1 MSNIDFDRNKPY
13 NFVMSFYKTRK
24 GKEKMWEQL
33 KENIEKV
40 IIGKSE
46 VIDLVLTAL
55 IAEGH
60 VLLEDMPGTGKT
72 MLAKA
77 LARSLNVPFSRVQM
91 TPDLLPSD
99 VTGLSIYNVKS
110 GDFEFHEGPVFTNIL
125 LADEINRAT
134 PRTQA
139 SLLECMEEK
148 QVTVDGVTRKLEEP
162 FFVIATQ
169 NSIET
174 SGTFP
179 LPEAQ
184 LDRFMMLLSM
194 GPMEPQQER
203 QILEQYRLKSPI
215 EELEAV
221 ASAADVRAM
230 QKSYREVY
238 IHPELVDY
246 LQTICMATRKR
257 KEIRV
262 GVSVRGTLA
271 FMRAVQAHA
280 CLQGRTYV
288 IPEDIKKLAVP
299 VLAHRLVLEGSYYL
313 QNAARTQME
322 LILKEIPVPTE
333 EWGNVRG

>member
-1 MSNIDFDRNKPY
+1 MRQK
-13 NFVMSFYKTRK
+13 
-24 GKEKMWEQL
+24 L

-55 IAEGH
+55 VAGGH

-72 MLAKA
+72 MLAKS
-77 LARSLNVPFSRVQM
+77 LAKSLDMPFSRVQM

-99 VTGLSIYNVKS
+99 VTGLSIYNMKS
-110 GDFEFHEGPVFTNIL
+110 GEFEFHEGPVFTKIL

-169 NSIET
+169 NPIET

-184 LDRFMMLLSM
+184 LDRFLMLLSM
-194 GPMEPQQER
+194 GPMEVEQER
-203 QILEQYRLKSPI
+203 MILEQYRLKNPI
-215 EELEAV
+215 DELEAV
-221 ASAADVRAM
+221 ASAEDILAM

-238 IHPELVDY
+238 IHPELVNY
-246 LQTICMATRKR
+246 LQQICIATRKR
-257 KEIRV
+257 KEIKV
-262 GVSVRGTLA
+262 GVSVRGTLS
-271 FMRAVQAHA
+271 FMRAVQAYA
-280 CLQGRTYV
+280 CLQGRSYV

-299 VLAHRLVLEGSYYL
+299 VLAHRLVLEGNYYL
-313 QNAARTQME
+313 RDAARTQME
-322 LILKEIPVPTE
+322 MILKEIPVPTE
-333 EWGNVRG
+333 EWGDVKGTI

>member
-1 MSNIDFDRNKPY
+1 MLNK
-13 NFVMSFYKTRK
+13 
-24 GKEKMWEQL
+24 L

-40 IIGKSE
+40 IIGKGE

-55 IAEGH
+55 VSGGH

-110 GDFEFHEGPVFTNIL
+110 GEFEFHKGPVFTNIL

-169 NSIET
+169 NPLET

-184 LDRFMMLLSM
+184 LDRFTMLLSM
-194 GPMEPQQER
+194 GPMEALQER
-203 QILEQYRLKSPI
+203 MILEQYRLKNPI
-215 EELEAV
+215 DEITAV
-221 ASAADVRAM
+221 AGVDEIIEL
-230 QKSYREVY
+230 QKSCREIY
-238 IHPELVDY
+238 IHPELLEY
-246 LQTICMATRKR
+246 LQNICIATRKR

-262 GVSVRGTLA
+262 GVSVRGALA
-271 FMRAVQAHA
+271 FMRTVQAYA
-280 CLQGRTYV
+280 CLKGRTYV
-288 IPEDIKKLAVP
+288 VPEDIKKLAIP
-299 VLAHRLVLEGSYYL
+299 VLAHRLVLEGSFYL
-313 QNAARTQME
+313 QDAARTQME

-333 EWGNVRG
+333 EWGNAKG

>member
-1 MSNIDFDRNKPY
+1 MLNK
-13 NFVMSFYKTRK
+13 
-24 GKEKMWEQL
+24 L

-40 IIGKSE
+40 IIGKGE

-55 IAEGH
+55 VAGGH

-77 LARSLNVPFSRVQM
+77 LAKSLDVPFSRVQM

-110 GDFEFHEGPVFTNIL
+110 GEFEFHQGPVFTNIL

-148 QVTVDGVTRKLEEP
+148 QVTVDCVTRKLEEP

-169 NSIET
+169 NPLET

-184 LDRFMMLLSM
+184 LDRFTMLLSM
-194 GPMEPQQER
+194 GPMEAEQER
-203 QILEQYRLKSPI
+203 MILEQYRLKNPI
-215 EELEAV
+215 DEITAV
-221 ASAADVRAM
+221 AGVEAIIEL

-238 IHPELVDY
+238 IHPELLEY
-246 LQTICMATRKR
+246 LQNICIATRTR
-257 KEIRV
+257 REIRV
-262 GVSVRGTLA
+262 GVSVRGILT
-271 FMRAVQAHA
+271 FMRTVQAYA

-288 IPEDIKKLAVP
+288 VPEDIKKLAIP
-299 VLAHRLVLEGSYYL
+299 VLAHRLVLEGSCYL
-313 QNAARTQME
+313 QDAARAQME

-333 EWGNVRG
+333 EWGNSKG

>member
-1 MSNIDFDRNKPY
+1 MRQK
-13 NFVMSFYKTRK
+13 
-24 GKEKMWEQL
+24 L

-55 IAEGH
+55 VAGGH

-72 MLAKA
+72 MLAKS
-77 LARSLNVPFSRVQM
+77 LAKSLDMPFSRVQM

-99 VTGLSIYNVKS
+99 VTGLSIYNMKS
-110 GDFEFHEGPVFTNIL
+110 GEFEFHEGPVFTNIL

-148 QVTVDGVTRKLEEP
+148 QVTIDGVTRKLEEP

-169 NSIET
+169 NPIET

-184 LDRFMMLLSM
+184 LDRFLMLLSM
-194 GPMEPQQER
+194 GPMEVEQER
-203 QILEQYRLKSPI
+203 MILEQYRLKNPI

-221 ASAADVRAM
+221 ASAEDIRAM
-230 QKSYREVY
+230 QKAYREVY
-238 IHPELVDY
+238 VHPELMEY
-246 LQTICMATRKR
+246 LQRICIATRNR
-257 KEIRV
+257 KEVKV
-262 GVSVRGTLA
+262 GVSVRGTLS
-271 FMRAVQAHA
+271 FMRAVQAYA
-280 CLQGRTYV
+280 CLQGRIYV

-299 VLAHRLVLEGSYYL
+299 VLAHRLVLEGNYYL
-313 QNAARTQME
+313 KDAARTQIEM
-322 LILKEIPVPTE
+322 ILKEIAVPTE
-333 EWGNVRG
+333 EWDNAKGTL

>member
-1 MSNIDFDRNKPY
+1 MLNK
-13 NFVMSFYKTRK
+13 
-24 GKEKMWEQL
+24 L

-40 IIGKSE
+40 IIGKGE

-55 IAEGH
+55 IADGH

-110 GDFEFHEGPVFTNIL
+110 GEFEFHKGPVFTNVL

-148 QVTVDGVTRKLEEP
+148 QVTIDGVTRKLEKP

-169 NSIET
+169 NPLET

-184 LDRFMMLLSM
+184 LDRFTMLLSM
-194 GPMEPQQER
+194 GPMEALQER
-203 QILEQYRLKSPI
+203 MILEQYRLKNPI
-215 EELEAV
+215 DEITAV
-221 ASAADVRAM
+221 AGVDEIIEL
-230 QKSYREVY
+230 QKSCREIY
-238 IHPELVDY
+238 IHPELLEY
-246 LQTICMATRKR
+246 LQNICVATRKR

-262 GVSVRGTLA
+262 GVSVRGALA
-271 FMRAVQAHA
+271 FMRTVQAYA
-280 CLQGRTYV
+280 CLKGRTYV
-288 IPEDIKKLAVP
+288 VPEDIKKLAIP
-299 VLAHRLVLEGSYYL
+299 VLAHRLVLEGSFYL
-313 QNAARTQME
+313 QDAARTQME
-322 LILKEIPVPTE
+322 LILKEIPMPTE
-333 EWGNVRG
+333 EWGNAKG

>member
-1 MSNIDFDRNKPY
+1 MQK
-13 NFVMSFYKTRK
+13 K
-24 GKEKMWEQL
+24 L

-55 IAEGH
+55 IAGGH
-60 VLLEDMPGTGKT
+60 ILLEDMPGTGKT

-77 LARSLNVPFSRVQM
+77 LARSLNMPFSRVQM

-99 VTGLSIYNVKS
+99 VTGLSIYNMKS
-110 GDFEFHEGPVFTNIL
+110 GEFEFHEGPVFTNIL

-169 NSIET
+169 NPIET

-184 LDRFMMLLSM
+184 LDRFVMLLSM
-194 GPMEPQQER
+194 GPMEVEQER
-203 QILEQYRLKSPI
+203 MILEQYRLKNPI
-215 EELEAV
+215 DELEAV
-221 ASAADVRAM
+221 AGAEEILAM
-230 QKSYREVY
+230 QKTYREVY
-238 IHPELVDY
+238 VHPELVDY
-246 LQTICMATRKR
+246 LQKICIATRKR
-257 KEIRV
+257 KEIKV
-262 GVSVRGTLA
+262 GVSVRGTLS
-271 FMRAVQAHA
+271 FMRSVQAYA

-299 VLAHRLVLEGSYYL
+299 VLAHRLVLEGNYYL
-313 QNAARTQME
+313 RDAARTQIEM
-322 LILKEIPVPTE
+322 ILKEIPVPTE
-333 EWGNVRG
+333 EWGDVKGML

>member
-1 MSNIDFDRNKPY
+1 MRQK
-13 NFVMSFYKTRK
+13 
-24 GKEKMWEQL
+24 L

-55 IAEGH
+55 VAGGH

-77 LARSLNVPFSRVQM
+77 LARSLNMPFSRVQM

-99 VTGLSIYNVKS
+99 VTGLSIYNMKT
-110 GDFEFHEGPVFTNIL
+110 GEFEFHEGPVFTKIL

-169 NSIET
+169 NPIET

-194 GPMEPQQER
+194 GPMEVEQER
-203 QILEQYRLKSPI
+203 MILEQHRLKNPI
-215 EELEAV
+215 DELVAV
-221 ASAADVRAM
+221 ASAEDILAM

-238 IHPELVDY
+238 IHPELVNY
-246 LQTICMATRKR
+246 LQQICIATRTR
-257 KEIRV
+257 KEIKV
-262 GVSVRGTLA
+262 GVSVRGTLS
-271 FMRAVQAHA
+271 FMRAVQAYA
-280 CLQGRTYV
+280 CLQGRSYV
-288 IPEDIKKLAVP
+288 IPEDIRKLAVP
-299 VLAHRLVLEGSYYL
+299 VLAHRLVLEGNYYL
-313 QNAARTQME
+313 KDAARTQME
-322 LILKEIPVPTE
+322 MILKEIPVPTE
-333 EWGNVRG
+333 EWGDVKGTL

>member
-1 MSNIDFDRNKPY
+1 MRQK
-13 NFVMSFYKTRK
+13 
-24 GKEKMWEQL
+24 L

-55 IAEGH
+55 VAGGH

-72 MLAKA
+72 MLAKS
-77 LARSLNVPFSRVQM
+77 LAKSLDMPFSRVQM

-99 VTGLSIYNVKS
+99 VTGLSIYNMKS
-110 GDFEFHEGPVFTNIL
+110 GEFEFHGGPVFTNIL

-169 NSIET
+169 NPIET

-184 LDRFMMLLSM
+184 LDRFLMLLSM
-194 GPMEPQQER
+194 GPMEPEQER
-203 QILEQYRLKSPI
+203 MILEQYRLKNPI
-215 EELEAV
+215 DEIEAV
-221 ASAADVRAM
+221 ASAEDILAM

-246 LQTICMATRKR
+246 LQKICIATRKR
-257 KEIRV
+257 KEIKV
-262 GVSVRGTLA
+262 GVSVRGTLS
-271 FMRAVQAHA
+271 FMRAVQAYA
-280 CLQGRTYV
+280 CLQERTYV
-288 IPEDIKKLAVP
+288 IPEDIKKLAIP
-299 VLAHRLVLEGSYYL
+299 VLAHRLVLEGNYYL
-313 QNAARTQME
+313 KDAAQTQVEM
-322 LILKEIPVPTE
+322 ILKEIPVPTE
-333 EWGNVRG
+333 EWGDVKGTV

>member
-1 MSNIDFDRNKPY
+1 MLNK
-13 NFVMSFYKTRK
+13 
-24 GKEKMWEQL
+24 L

-40 IIGKSE
+40 IIGKGE

-55 IAEGH
+55 VSGGH

-110 GDFEFHEGPVFTNIL
+110 GEFEFHKGPVFTNIL

-169 NSIET
+169 NPLET

-184 LDRFMMLLSM
+184 LDRFTMLLSM
-194 GPMEPQQER
+194 GPMEAEQER
-203 QILEQYRLKSPI
+203 MILEQYRLKNPI
-215 EELEAV
+215 DELAPV
-221 ASAADVRAM
+221 ADVEEIIEM

-238 IHPELVDY
+238 IHPELMDY
-246 LQTICMATRKR
+246 LQQICIAKRKR
-257 KEIRV
+257 KEIKV
-262 GVSVRGTLA
+262 GVSVRGILT
-271 FMRAVQAHA
+271 FMRTVQAYA
-280 CLQGRTYV
+280 CLQGRSYV
-288 IPEDIKKLAVP
+288 VPEDIQKLAVP
-299 VLAHRLVLEGSYYL
+299 VLAHRLVLEGSFYL
-313 QNAARTQME
+313 QDAARTQME
-322 LILKEIPVPTE
+322 LILKDIPVPTE
-333 EWGNVRG
+333 EWGNVKG

>member
-1 MSNIDFDRNKPY
+1 MRDKL
-13 NFVMSFYKTRK
+13 VT
-24 GKEKMWEQL
+24 
-33 KENIEKV
+33 NIEKV
-40 IIGKSE
+40 IIGKTE
-46 VIDLVLTAL
+46 VIELVLTAL
-55 IAEGH
+55 IAGGH

-77 LARSLNVPFSRVQM
+77 LARSINVPFSRVQM

-99 VTGLSIYNVKS
+99 VTGLSIYNMKS
-110 GDFEFHEGPVFTNIL
+110 GEFEFHEGPVFTNIL

-148 QVTVDGVTRKLEEP
+148 QVTVDGVTRKLSAP

-169 NSIET
+169 NPIET

-194 GPMEPQQER
+194 GAMEAEQER
-203 QILEQYRLKSPI
+203 MILEQYRLKNPI
-215 EELEAV
+215 EEIEAV
-221 ASAADVRAM
+221 AGVEDICRL
-230 QKSYREVY
+230 QQTYREVY

-246 LQTICMATRKR
+246 LQKICMATRNR

-262 GVSVRGTLA
+262 GVSVRGSLA
-271 FMRAVQAHA
+271 FMRAVQAYA
-280 CLQGRTYV
+280 CLQGRDYV
-288 IPEDIKKLAVP
+288 VPEDVKKLAIP
-299 VLAHRLVLEGSYYL
+299 VLAHRLVLEGNYYL
-313 QNAARTQME
+313 QDAARTQIE
-322 LILKEIPVPTE
+322 LILQEVPVPTE
-333 EWGNVRG
+333 EWAR

>member
-1 MSNIDFDRNKPY
+1 MRQK
-13 NFVMSFYKTRK
+13 
-24 GKEKMWEQL
+24 L

-55 IAEGH
+55 VAGGH

-77 LARSLNVPFSRVQM
+77 LARSLDMPFSRVQM

-99 VTGLSIYNVKS
+99 VTGLSIYNMKS
-110 GDFEFHEGPVFTNIL
+110 GEFEFHEGPVFTKIL

-169 NSIET
+169 NPIET

-184 LDRFMMLLSM
+184 LDRFLMLLSM
-194 GPMEPQQER
+194 GPMEAEQER
-203 QILEQYRLKSPI
+203 MILEQYRLKNPI
-215 EELEAV
+215 DELAAV
-221 ASAADVRAM
+221 ASTEDIRAM
-230 QKSYREVY
+230 QKAYREVY
-238 IHPELVDY
+238 IHPDLVDY
-246 LQTICMATRKR
+246 LQKICIATRKR
-257 KEIRV
+257 KEIKV
-262 GVSVRGTLA
+262 GVSVRGTLS
-271 FMRAVQAHA
+271 FMRAVQAYA
-280 CLQGRTYV
+280 CLQGRGYV
-288 IPEDIKKLAVP
+288 IPEDIKKLAIP
-299 VLAHRLVLEGSYYL
+299 VLAHRLVLEGNYYL
-313 QNAARTQME
+313 RDAARTQME
-322 LILKEIPVPTE
+322 MILKEIPVPTE
-333 EWGNVRG
+333 EWGDVKGTV

>member
-1 MSNIDFDRNKPY
+1 MRQK
-13 NFVMSFYKTRK
+13 
-24 GKEKMWEQL
+24 L

-46 VIDLVLTAL
+46 VIDLVLTTF
-55 IAEGH
+55 IAGGH

-77 LARSLNVPFSRVQM
+77 LARSLDMQFSRVQM

-99 VTGLSIYNVKS
+99 VTGLSIYNMKT
-110 GDFEFHEGPVFTNIL
+110 GEFEFHEGPVFTKIL

-169 NSIET
+169 NPIET

-194 GPMEPQQER
+194 GPMEAEQER
-203 QILEQYRLKSPI
+203 MILEQYRLKNPI
-215 EELEAV
+215 DELTAV
-221 ASAADVRAM
+221 ASAEDIRAM
-230 QKSYREVY
+230 QTSYREVY

-246 LQTICMATRKR
+246 LQKICMATRKR
-257 KEIRV
+257 KEVKV
-262 GVSVRGTLA
+262 GVSVRGALA
-271 FMRAVQAHA
+271 FMRAVQAYA

-299 VLAHRLVLEGSYYL
+299 VLAHRLVLDGNYYL
-313 QNAARTQME
+313 RDAAQTQIEM
-322 LILKEIPVPTE
+322 ILKEIPVPTE
-333 EWGNVRG
+333 EWGDVKGTL

>member
-1 MSNIDFDRNKPY
+1 MINK
-13 NFVMSFYKTRK
+13 
-24 GKEKMWEQL
+24 L

-40 IIGKSE
+40 IIGQSE

-55 IAEGH
+55 IAGGH

-99 VTGLSIYNVKS
+99 VTGLNIYNAKS
-110 GDFEFHEGPVFTNIL
+110 GEFEFHEGPVFTSIL

-148 QVTVDGVTRKLEEP
+148 QVTIDGITRKLDEP

-169 NSIET
+169 NPLET

-184 LDRFMMLLSM
+184 LDRFTMMLSM
-194 GPMEPQQER
+194 GTMGAEQER
-203 QILEQYRLKSPI
+203 MILEQYRLKNPI
-215 EELEAV
+215 EEIEAV
-221 ASAADVRAM
+221 AGAEEIRAL
-230 QKSYREVY
+230 QKSYREVT
-238 IHPELVDY
+238 IHPELLDY
-246 LQTICMATRKR
+246 LQNICIATRKR
-257 KEIRV
+257 KEIKA

-271 FMRAVQAHA
+271 FMRTVQAYA
-280 CLQGRTYV
+280 CLQGRSYV
-288 IPEDIKKLAVP
+288 VPEDIKKLAIP
-299 VLAHRLVLEGSYYL
+299 VLAHRLVLEGNYYL
-313 QNAARTQME
+313 QDAARTQME
-322 LILKEIPVPTE
+322 LILKDIPVPTE
-333 EWGNVRG
+333 EWGNVKG

>member
-1 MSNIDFDRNKPY
+1 MHYERKARIKEDMLNK
-13 NFVMSFYKTRK
+13 
-24 GKEKMWEQL
+24 L

-40 IIGKSE
+40 IIGKGE

-55 IAEGH
+55 VAGGH

-77 LARSLNVPFSRVQM
+77 LAKSLDVPFSRVQM

-110 GDFEFHEGPVFTNIL
+110 GEFEFHQGPVFTNIL

-169 NSIET
+169 NPLET

-184 LDRFMMLLSM
+184 LDRFTMLLSM
-194 GPMEPQQER
+194 GPMEAEQER
-203 QILEQYRLKSPI
+203 MILEQYKLKNPI
-215 EELEAV
+215 DEITAV
-221 ASAADVRAM
+221 AGVEEIIEL

-238 IHPELVDY
+238 IHPELLEY
-246 LQTICMATRKR
+246 LQNICIATRKR
-257 KEIRV
+257 REIRV
-262 GVSVRGTLA
+262 GVSVRGILT
-271 FMRAVQAHA
+271 FMRTVQAYA

-288 IPEDIKKLAVP
+288 VPEDIKKLAIP
-299 VLAHRLVLEGSYYL
+299 VLAHRLVLEGSCYL
-313 QNAARTQME
+313 QDAARTQME

-333 EWGNVRG
+333 EWGNAKG